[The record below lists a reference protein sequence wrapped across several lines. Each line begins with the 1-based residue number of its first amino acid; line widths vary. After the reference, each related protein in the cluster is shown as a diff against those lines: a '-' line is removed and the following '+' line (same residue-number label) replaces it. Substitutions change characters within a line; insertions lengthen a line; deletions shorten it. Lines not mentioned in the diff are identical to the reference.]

1 LPAEVAAHLAAC
13 PECARALAAVRLARG
28 LVASAARGVEPPPGF
43 AARVMA
49 AVGVAGRDPRR
60 QGNAGVWRPAWALVP
75 AFGCV
80 VAALVVATLPG
91 GDPAPAVT
99 YWPGFGA
106 VPSAGER
113 LVIEADAPDQDV
125 VLAAVLENG
134 R

>member
-1 LPAEVAAHLAAC
+1 
-13 PECARALAAVRLARG
+13 
-28 LVASAARGVEPPPGF
+28 
-43 AARVMA
+43 
-49 AVGVAGRDPRR
+49 
-60 QGNAGVWRPAWALVP
+60 VP

-80 VAALVVATLPG
+80 VAALVVAALPG
-91 GDPAPAVT
+91 VDPAPAVG

-106 VPSAGER
+106 APSAGER